1 MASLYSMKP
10 KPFMSLISVMSPVP
24 WDAKW
29 ASTSALVAR
38 DEVRGLNGGGRARR
52 GSRQVEAQRARRAGW
67 GAYHC
72 AAGCPGTGGWMTLR
86 SCLLRSVFQAI
97 RSCNGRDWTGLS
109 LSWIE
114 AKCEATGG
122 EWHGGWQPYRGRSL
136 GGGLVW
142 DADGLRLAVG
152 KSVEEGPVAGA
163 ELLGSKVGWLA
174 GRLGGWVWVWGW
186 AQRVGAGEG
195 CARQASK
202 LSRAASSRAS
212 PFSPGGSWR
221 LTG

>member
-1 MASLYSMKP
+1 
-10 KPFMSLISVMSPVP
+10 MSLISVMSPVP

-52 GSRQVEAQRARRAGW
+52 GSRQVEAQRARRLGW

-97 RSCNGRDWTGLS
+97 RSCNGRDWTGLFF
-109 LSWIE
+109 E
-114 AKCEATGG
+114 AGSRRSEATGG
-122 EWHGGWQPYRGRSL
+122 EWHGEWQPYRGRSL

-152 KSVEEGPVAGA
+152 KSVEEGPVAGGA
-163 ELLGSKVGWLA
+163 ELLGSKVGWL
-174 GRLGGWVWVWGW
+174 GGCVGLGLGLGLGSDTL
-186 AQRVGAGEG
+186 GAGEG
-195 CARQASK
+195 RPAQA
-202 LSRAASSRAS
+202 SRAASSSRAS
-212 PFSPGGSWR
+212 PSSSSGSSR